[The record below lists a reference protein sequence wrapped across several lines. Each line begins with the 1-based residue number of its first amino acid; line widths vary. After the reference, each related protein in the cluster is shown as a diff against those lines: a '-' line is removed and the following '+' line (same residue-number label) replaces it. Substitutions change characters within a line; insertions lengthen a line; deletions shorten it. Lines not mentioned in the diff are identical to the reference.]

1 MSGIG
6 SRLRQERER
15 LGLSQK
21 KFGEVGGVEANA
33 QGRYESGDRVPKADY
48 LSRVAAKG
56 VDVLYIVTGRRTPT
70 RADNLSQSE
79 EKILVSYRALYKEDQ
94 DAIRHL
100 THTLAELSVS
110 SLMKERRT
118 PESLRAGRSQ
128 CINQPPDTPVEQV
141 LVIWRLS
148 LGQHA
153 AFLLRC
159 PATYKTK
166 SRGVCLIR
174 VLVVDDHDLVR
185 TGITR
190 MLADIDGLQVVGQA
204 ESGEESLL
212 KARELKP
219 DVVLMDVKMPG
230 IGGLEATRKL
240 LRSHPDIK
248 VVAVTVC
255 EEDPF
260 PTRLL
265 QAGAAGYLTK
275 GAGLNEM
282 VQAIRLVFAGQRY
295 ISPQIAQQLVFKSFQ
310 PSSESPF
317 DALSEREIQI
327 ALMIVGCQ
335 KVQIISDK
343 LCLSPKTVNTYR
355 YRIFEKLSIS
365 SDVELTLLAVRHGMV
380 DASA

>member
-1 MSGIG
+1 
-6 SRLRQERER
+6 
-15 LGLSQK
+15 
-21 KFGEVGGVEANA
+21 
-33 QGRYESGDRVPKADY
+33 
-48 LSRVAAKG
+48 
-56 VDVLYIVTGRRTPT
+56 
-70 RADNLSQSE
+70 
-79 EKILVSYRALYKEDQ
+79 
-94 DAIRHL
+94 
-100 THTLAELSVS
+100 
-110 SLMKERRT
+110 
-118 PESLRAGRSQ
+118 
-128 CINQPPDTPVEQV
+128 
-141 LVIWRLS
+141 
-148 LGQHA
+148 
-153 AFLLRC
+153 
-159 PATYKTK
+159 
-166 SRGVCLIR
+166 LIR

-190 MLADIDGLQVVGQA
+190 MLADIDGLQVVG
-204 ESGEESLL
+204 EGDSGEAAL
-212 KARELKP
+212 KLARELKP

-275 GAGLNEM
+275 GAGLDEM
-282 VQAIRLVFAGQRY
+282 VQAIRLAFAGQRY
-295 ISPQIAQQLVFKSFQ
+295 ISPQIAQQLALKSFQ
-310 PSSESPF
+310 PQGSPF

-355 YRIFEKLSIS
+355 YRIFEKLSVT
-365 SDVELTLLAVRHGMV
+365 SDVELTLLAVRHGIV
-380 DASA
+380 DASL

>member
-1 MSGIG
+1 
-6 SRLRQERER
+6 
-15 LGLSQK
+15 
-21 KFGEVGGVEANA
+21 
-33 QGRYESGDRVPKADY
+33 
-48 LSRVAAKG
+48 
-56 VDVLYIVTGRRTPT
+56 
-70 RADNLSQSE
+70 
-79 EKILVSYRALYKEDQ
+79 
-94 DAIRHL
+94 
-100 THTLAELSVS
+100 
-110 SLMKERRT
+110 
-118 PESLRAGRSQ
+118 
-128 CINQPPDTPVEQV
+128 
-141 LVIWRLS
+141 
-148 LGQHA
+148 
-153 AFLLRC
+153 
-159 PATYKTK
+159 
-166 SRGVCLIR
+166 LIR

-204 ESGEESLL
+204 ESGEESLI

-230 IGGLEATRKL
+230 IGGLGATTKL

-248 VVAVTVC
+248 VVVVTVC

-275 GAGLNEM
+275 GAGLAEM

-295 ISPQIAQQLVFKSFQ
+295 ISPQIAQQLAIKSFQ
-310 PSSESPF
+310 PVSDSPF

-335 KVQIISDK
+335 KVQTISDK

-355 YRIFEKLSIS
+355 YRIFEKLAIS

>member
-1 MSGIG
+1 
-6 SRLRQERER
+6 
-15 LGLSQK
+15 
-21 KFGEVGGVEANA
+21 
-33 QGRYESGDRVPKADY
+33 
-48 LSRVAAKG
+48 
-56 VDVLYIVTGRRTPT
+56 
-70 RADNLSQSE
+70 
-79 EKILVSYRALYKEDQ
+79 
-94 DAIRHL
+94 
-100 THTLAELSVS
+100 
-110 SLMKERRT
+110 
-118 PESLRAGRSQ
+118 
-128 CINQPPDTPVEQV
+128 
-141 LVIWRLS
+141 
-148 LGQHA
+148 
-153 AFLLRC
+153 
-159 PATYKTK
+159 
-166 SRGVCLIR
+166 
-174 VLVVDDHDLVR
+174 
-185 TGITR
+185 

-204 ESGEESLL
+204 ESGEESLI

-230 IGGLEATRKL
+230 IGGLGATTKL

-248 VVAVTVC
+248 VVVVTVC

-275 GAGLNEM
+275 GAGLAEM

-295 ISPQIAQQLVFKSFQ
+295 ISPQIAQQLAIKSFQ
-310 PSSESPF
+310 PTNDSPF

-380 DASA
+380 DANL